1 MSSRAMKDAL
11 VNLLVRPHVF
21 ESSRRVLAFRVL
33 WRVHEDDLEAAWLDI
48 VGCRRRSD
56 EILRRRART
65 AGDVSFFVSAVTGVF
80 TKGRGSIKHG
90 APPGEIY
97 PAISYWVVLGSES
110 ESGAVETEQS
120 LFRDIGAANPT
131 ASIKYI
137 VTVRAAPL
145 SLEAMAAPLFV
156 TMKDHKD
163 GFTQR
168 KVQQSARHLGLGDTS
183 IAKLVVGD
191 IAGCGLQLL
200 DSCACL
206 RERNLVLEF
215 DMESA
220 DARTNVPGSSPLAF
234 EFVPPAAT
242 LTSSGSA
249 EPQSSPQHTA
259 YPY

>member
-11 VNLLVRPHVF
+11 VNQLVRPHVF
-21 ESSRRVLAFRVL
+21 EASRRVLAFRVL
-33 WRVHEDDLEAAWLDI
+33 WRVHEDDLEAAWLD
-48 VGCRRRSD
+48 VVDSRRRSD
-56 EILRRRART
+56 EILRRRAQT

-90 APPGEIY
+90 MPPGEIY

-110 ESGAVETEQS
+110 ESDAVVTEQS
-120 LFRDIGAANPT
+120 LFRDIGEANPT

-156 TMKDHKD
+156 TLKDHKD

-168 KVQQSARHLGLGDTS
+168 KVQQSARHLGLSDTA

-191 IAGCGLQLL
+191 IRCGLQLL
-200 DSCACL
+200 NSHACL
-206 RERNLVLEF
+206 CERNLVLEF
-215 DMESA
+215 DMEPPDGS
-220 DARTNVPGSSPLAF
+220 TNVPGVPPLALQ
-234 EFVPPAAT
+234 FVPPAAT
-242 LTSSGSA
+242 LISPESA
-249 EPQSSPQHTA
+249 DPRSSPPHPA
-259 YPY
+259 YSY